1 MSSIERAMN
10 PGREPKGHTAQE
22 PETQNRERGAGQGS
36 AANASPGVTDNP
48 TVELD
53 FKELRHRGLITPEG
67 GDARLEEEYR
77 LAKRPLL
84 KHAFPRGYS
93 PPSQANMVLVSS
105 ASTGEGKTF
114 TAFNLAMSIAMEMD
128 HTVLLVDGDVT
139 RNNLTR
145 WLGMVGMPGITD
157 VLDDPGLDLGRV
169 IARTNLPKLRVIP
182 SGKPH
187 SRATELMASGTME
200 RIADELSGRY
210 PDRMVLFDSP
220 PLLMA
225 SQTPVLANLVGQAV
239 LVVEAGKTPQQY
251 VQDALNLVD
260 QSATKVGFLLN
271 KTPRSQRSGYFGS
284 Y

>member
-10 PGREPKGHTAQE
+10 PATGRSATDEGSAGAEAGSHGQTQARREPAEGTE
-22 PETQNRERGAGQGS
+22 NR
-36 AANASPGVTDNP
+36 

-53 FKELRHRGLITPEG
+53 FAELRQRGLLTPDA
-67 GDARLEEEYR
+67 GDTRMEEEYR

-84 KHAFPRGYS
+84 KQAFPRGFT
-93 PPSQANMVLVSS
+93 PAPKANMVLVTS
-105 ASTGEGKTF
+105 ASSGEGKTF

-145 WLGMVGMPGITD
+145 WLGMVGVPGLTD

-187 SRATELMASGTME
+187 PRATELMASGTMD
-200 RIADELSGRY
+200 RIAEELSTRY
-210 PDRMVLFDSP
+210 PDRMVVFDSP

-251 VQDALNLVD
+251 VQDALNLID